1 MVRSWRERRVRAIL
15 WKKLTD
21 TDAQA
26 LLNIQ
31 PPAGTGGG
39 AKHIPLWKSLD
50 VGGFLGNQQ
59 PTGGSPSEP
68 EFRVAVEGPGGE
80 VQEIALLYNRRGG
93 SREEWLIPRQNA
105 EERHPAWQPGRKLPG
120 DRGNIPG
127 NYILLVRLTDGS
139 IHARVASL
147 DEVSC
152 MPSVLRSRILASDQ
166 GTLEL

>member
-1 MVRSWRERRVRAIL
+1 MVRALSDRRVRAIL

-26 LLNIQ
+26 ILNIQ

-39 AKHIPLWKSLD
+39 AKHIPLWKSLN
-50 VGGFLGNQQ
+50 VAGFLSN
-59 PTGGSPSEP
+59 PTPTSGTPSEP
-68 EFRVAVEGPGGE
+68 QFRVPVEGPGGE
-80 VQEIALLYNRRGG
+80 TKELVLEYDKRGV

-120 DRGNIPG
+120 ERSAIPG
-127 NYILLVRLTDGS
+127 NYILLIRLADDS
-139 IHARVASL
+139 IHARAASPE
-147 DEVSC
+147 EVSR
-152 MPSVLRSRILASDQ
+152 MPSVIRQQILARKQ